1 MQIRIEGPA
10 VTPLQTGFAQ
20 NWLQTT
26 GELISGAALLSRG
39 REPAGSLA
47 AADDHELAGD
57 RRLDRA
63 DHVLPVDHL
72 RAALDLHRQPVLRA
86 GRGARSTR

>member
-10 VTPLQTGFAQ
+10 VTPLQTGFAH

-26 GELISGAALLSRG
+26 GELISGPLFYPLAGRG
-39 REPAGSLA
+39 RTAGG
-47 AADDHELAGD
+47 ADDHELAGD
-57 RRLDRA
+57 RRVDRA

-72 RAALDLHRQPVLRA
+72 RAALDLHRQPVLPAR
-86 GRGARSTR
+86 RGGASTR